1 MLLLEVT
8 ATSSAGAQTSKPA
21 DPLAAS
27 EKIYMERCASCH
39 GKNLEGGNAQSMLDG
54 VWQFGGDG
62 GSLFRNIKF
71 GISAVGMPDYQKALS
86 DEEIRGLMKYIR
98 AAQDRAGVE
107 KPPIPEQLA
116 TRHYDVGVEKWV
128 GEGLEV
134 PWALAF
140 IDKNTALVTERPGR
154 LRMIEDGKLQAE
166 PIQNSPAV
174 FAEGQGGLLDV
185 AIDPNYAENGWVY
198 LSYAHSLDGTRNRE
212 TPVMTQVAR
221 GKIRDGAWV
230 DHEVIFQAPEQ
241 TYTNVRHH
249 YGSRLAFDQEGHLLF
264 TIGDRG
270 VDAQA
275 QDPTLPNGKTHRIW
289 PDGSIPEDNPYAD
302 GKQGMKSVFTYGNR
316 NPQGLAVHPRTGQ
329 IWETE
334 HGPLGGDEVNILRA
348 GKNYGWPKAT
358 YGINYNG
365 EPVSDKLSL
374 PGMVQPVLYW
384 VPSIATC
391 GANFCTGKEFPRW
404 KNNLLV
410 GGLSHE
416 ELRRLVISRGRV
428 IHQELI
434 LKNAGRVRAVACDP
448 SGAVYVVLNKPDV
461 ILKLTNDGA
470 ALRQ

>member
-1 MLLLEVT
+1 MLAMSTPNVL
-8 ATSSAGAQTSKPA
+8 AQTAEPA
-21 DPLAAS
+21 DPAAS
-27 EKIYMERCASCH
+27 AEAIYMQRCATCH

-54 VWQFGGDG
+54 VWQFGGDD
-62 GSLFRNIKF
+62 GSMFRNIKF
-71 GISAVGMPDYQKALS
+71 GISAVGMPDYQNALS
-86 DEEIRGLMKYIR
+86 DDEIRGLMKYMK
-98 AAQDRAGVE
+98 AAQNRAGVE
-107 KPPIPEQLA
+107 KPPIPEKLE
-116 TRHYDVGVEKWV
+116 TRHYDVGVEKWIA
-128 GEGLEV
+128 GGLEV

-140 IDKNTALVTERPGR
+140 IDDNTALLTERPGR
-154 LRMIEDGKLQAE
+154 LRMIKDGKLQPE
-166 PIQNSPAV
+166 PIRDTPAV
-174 FAEGQGGLLDV
+174 FAQGQGGLLDV
-185 AIDPNYAENGWVY
+185 AIDPKYAENGWVY
-198 LSYAHSLDGTRNRE
+198 MSFAHSLDGTNNRD
-212 TPVMTQVAR
+212 TLVMTQVAR

-230 DHEVIFQAPEQ
+230 ENEVIFQAPKE
-241 TYTNVRHH
+241 TYTKVRHH
-249 YGSRLAFDQEGHLLF
+249 YGSRLAFDKEGHLLF

-275 QDPTLPNGKTHRIW
+275 QDPSLPNGKTHRTW
-289 PDGSIPEDNPYAD
+289 PDGSIPDDNPYAD
-302 GKQGMKSVFTYGNR
+302 GQQGMKSVFTYGNR
-316 NPQGLAVHPRTGQ
+316 NAQGLAVHPRSGA

-348 GKNYGWPKAT
+348 GKNYGWPEIS

-365 EPVSDKLSL
+365 QPITDKLAM

-391 GANFCTGKEFPRW
+391 GANFCTGNEFPRW

-448 SGAVYVVLNKPDV
+448 SGAIYVVINSPDV
-461 ILKLTNDGA
+461 VLKLTNDGA